1 MSLRSNLIKL
11 AHQDKALRPHLLP
24 LLKSAGSSTRF
35 ETKYE
40 VIHGYWW
47 GLTSTIKS
55 HDGGP
60 EETTAL
66 GPEKYA
72 EIELGYRL
80 LLRAQKD
87 PVVAAAFEQYLRG
100 YDHLTLLWGGNLT
113 VPTGIAIQHRST
125 VNADLLEQSGWV
137 KGGGFLSRIIYTH
150 PGTQWEVLIGHQE
163 KFIGF
168 SWKPARKTEF

>member
-24 LLKSAGSSTRF
+24 LLKSADSSTRF

-55 HDGGP
+55 QDGGP
-60 EETTAL
+60 EETTAP
-66 GPEKYA
+66 GPERYA
-72 EIELGYRL
+72 EIELGYKL

-87 PVVAAAFEQYLRG
+87 PVVMTAFEHYLQR
-100 YDHLTLLWGGNLT
+100 YDHLTLLWGGNLA
-113 VPTGIAIQHRST
+113 VPTGIAIQHLST
-125 VNADLLEQSGWV
+125 VNAGFLEESGWV

-150 PGTQWEVLIGHQE
+150 PDTQWEVLVGHQE